1 MGSSPAP
8 SAGSGQTRAGCADV
22 ARPDLSTQNGPSEP
36 RNRGEA
42 GPFGSLPA
50 ILLALAIASGVVNLG
65 PGGGWLFRLNLLLH
79 PVLGALAC
87 LALLRALQTLIMPG
101 AVRSMRALGVGTA
114 ILFALAPVRTW
125 LLDWLALEHA
135 AWVNSRVLVPVA
147 VAGAALVLRGLP
159 PMASPV
165 RSGATRLA
173 AIGAALGWFAVA
185 ALGLVMLVPATRR
198 HDLHL
203 PQGRGLSAFLIAFA
217 GWLFVG
223 GGALVVTGVV
233 THLTLREVVSRLF
246 RLLRKLVRDGSRL
259 PRSLKL
265 GVALLAVLW
274 PVRKMVMARTTLPR
288 EDVDGRLGV
297 PTVVVATILIVRGL
311 VPLVRALATRE
322 RVPVVARG
330 PRMRLPPL
338 DHVARRVLG
347 LLAGSRALV
356 PLVLLGAVAWAVVLR
371 PSDAHARRLLLLHE
385 QWGGLALLM
394 TAFALVGGTAAAA
407 RRLPWAALA
416 GLAFGYVGVVL
427 GEPWWM
433 SWAGPGTVEVQTR
446 VDAQAV
452 AGDGAL
458 GRAADSGW
466 LGLSASCGGE
476 RGCHG
481 EIVAESRRS
490 LHGAGARR
498 LRALPVGA
506 TLAASAGCVACHT
519 PSAPSLVAGNTD
531 TDGDAREAIDCVLC
545 HRTTD
550 ATVDPPWESRYSVG
564 LMGGLLAPFRDAARA
579 GRPLTGFGRYAIG
592 LEGAAH
598 GRTFSPP
605 VVSEDR
611 FCQSC
616 HHLQL
621 RVLVAGIRCVDCH
634 MPEAQA
640 LGGVGSHRSH
650 VFPGAN
656 VAAAVQLGD
665 EGLVS
670 VQSAWTR
677 GACVASV
684 PRLRDV
690 PGEAETP
697 VPAAALSEPCLGMTV
712 ALTASAQD
720 RLRLT
725 VTTSN
730 AWMTHPFPAGSFD
743 RLEAWLEIRVADE
756 QGRVVYA
763 SGLRGEAD
771 GLDASVHRLGLPGGA
786 RVEPG
791 SALGAGG
798 AAVRVWHG
806 TTSSGAAVILPGDSR
821 GDVFEWADSRGASV
835 GRLLVSARWLYRKTD
850 AAWWSSEGG
859 RGAVPAL
866 VVGERTEW
874 LAPAPEPRGEM

>member
-1 MGSSPAP
+1 MPIEKDIASQP
-8 SAGSGQTRAGCADV
+8 TRAGTDPQSAAV
-22 ARPDLSTQNGPSEP
+22 EP
-36 RNRGEA
+36 HRA
-42 GPFGSLPA
+42 HWIALWV
-50 ILLALAIASGVVNLG
+50 ALAVVSGLVH
-65 PGGGWLFRLNLLLH
+65 FRLQAGWAFHLDLLVH
-79 PVLGALAC
+79 PVLGLVAFALVMRP
-87 LALLRALQTLIMPG
+87 LLRPG
-101 AVRSMRALGVGTA
+101 GDVPFRARA
-114 ILFALAPVRTW
+114 EA
-125 LLDWLALEHA
+125 WLAVLILAAVAPLRTGLIDRVAVEHA
-135 AWVNSRVLVPVA
+135 DWVDNRVVVPV
-147 VAGAALVLRGLP
+147 VVIGAALALRGLP
-159 PMASPV
+159 ALLG
-165 RSGATRLA
+165 GAPSRLA
-173 AIGAALGWFAVA
+173 KAAALAALLAWMIAIG
-185 ALGLVMLVPATRR
+185 LGLAMLVPTPGRHDWVPPSGGTLAGLIAGYGGWLLVTVLVTGLALLEIVRRLGATASRFPLSLWLGFAILCALVPLRREIATRTG
-198 HDLHL
+198 L
-203 PQGRGLSAFLIAFA
+203 PSEA
-217 GWLFVG
+217 
-223 GGALVVTGVV
+223 
-233 THLTLREVVSRLF
+233 
-246 RLLRKLVRDGSRL
+246 
-259 PRSLKL
+259 
-265 GVALLAVLW
+265 
-274 PVRKMVMARTTLPR
+274 
-288 EDVDGRLGV
+288 VDGRVSL
-297 PTVVVATILIVRGL
+297 PAVVVASLLIVRG
-311 VPLVRALATRE
+311 VWRRDRSARDRKRAL
-322 RVPVVARG
+322 G
-330 PRMRLPPL
+330 
-338 DHVARRVLG
+338 
-347 LLAGSRALV
+347 AG
-356 PLVLLGAVAWAVVLR
+356 LVLLPSLVLVSLTWVVLLRPGSVHDRRLYNIHTLWAAIAVVSSAL
-371 PSDAHARRLLLLHE
+371 ALWVAAGERLGRIR
-385 QWGGLALLM
+385 WRAVGLA
-394 TAFALVGGTAAAA
+394 AAGTAA
-407 RRLPWAALA
+407 
-416 GLAFGYVGVVL
+416 LAFAGEGLLPSAAPGVVNVSTSVTAATL
-427 GEPWWM
+427 GD
-433 SWAGPGTVEVQTR
+433 GH
-446 VDAQAV
+446 
-452 AGDGAL
+452 GAL

-874 LAPAPEPRGEM
+874 LAPAPEPRGEMA